1 MLSFWI
7 SSTICVFCSFLNR
20 WRKKERGLQEGFGE
34 FVSFPLCVGTWVL
47 PAIICMCN
55 ALHWC
60 IRVQMRALIGL
71 ANSLAGNRLSQG
83 HRGHRDPS
91 PWSPWPRCTEQ
102 VSEMHSLQSKGHWLA
117 DLLLKIF
124 LHKGCALCPGHSIAS
139 SWWCIPQVFFFN
151 LFRPLI
157 YNYIGKR

>member
-1 MLSFWI
+1 MAYKIWPFAIPIYYSLWCF
-7 SSTICVFCSFLNR
+7 FNR
-20 WRKKERGLQEGFGE
+20 RRTKERLASKGCGE

-55 ALHWC
+55 ALHCC

-71 ANSLAGNRLSQG
+71 ANSLAGNRLWQG

-102 VSEMHSLQSKGHWLA
+102 VSEMHSLQSKGHRLA
-117 DLLLKIF
+117 DLLLKIC
-124 LHKGCALCPGHSIAS
+124 LQKGCALCLGHSIAS
-139 SWWCIPQVFFFN
+139 SCCITQVFFSTF
-151 LFRPLI
+151 LPSDL
-157 YNYIGKR
+157 